1 MSSRFW
7 ETTSLVDMTT
17 QQWES
22 LCDGCGRCCLNK
34 FEDED
39 NGRIYF
45 TNVSCQL
52 FDADRCRCSDYEH
65 RAEKV
70 PDCMLLSVDR
80 LDILS
85 VMPDTC
91 AYKLLAIGEALPG
104 WHPLVSGDPDSVRQ
118 AGMSVAGSVVSEEYI
133 HPQQMVEHI
142 IDWITADIR
151 LEE

>member
-1 MSSRFW
+1 
-7 ETTSLVDMTT
+7 MTP

-45 TNVSCQL
+45 TNVSCRL
-52 FDADRCRCSDYEH
+52 FDAQRCRCSDYEH
-65 RAEKV
+65 RAELV

-80 LDILS
+80 PDILS

-91 AYKLLAIGEALPG
+91 AYKLLAIGEALPD
-104 WHPLVSGDPDSVRQ
+104 WHPLVTGRQESVSE
-118 AGMSVAGSVVSEEYI
+118 AGMSVAGHVVSEEYI

-142 IDWITADIR
+142 IEWVAADIR